1 MAHAEAIG
9 HLDWSFPMYTIDI
22 NCSSPYRVHI
32 GTMLLEQSGELIRDA
47 CKGSRAAVITDTN
60 VGPLYAHIVTKSLA
74 EAGYTTCVH
83 MFEAGEEH
91 KRADTLI
98 EILEFIAEN
107 ELGRKDVV
115 VALGG
120 GVVGD
125 VAGFAAAT
133 YMRGIRFAQIPTSL
147 LAMVDS
153 SVGGKTAIDLAAGKN
168 LAGAFWQPSIVIAD
182 VGCLGTLTAEQLS
195 DGCGEIIKHGVICDA
210 ALFCQLEQTPLTQE
224 LLTQNLGL
232 VAAIIA
238 RNIEIKR
245 DVVVADER
253 ESGLRKLLNFGHSA
267 GHAIEALEAYQLG
280 HGNCVALGMGI
291 IARAAAARGVCDE
304 TVPQRIEDLVR
315 RHGLATSCRWDAE
328 QIFAEALHDK
338 KRQGYSIDVV
348 LPHEIGSC
356 SIETMDL
363 QEFRDFL
370 YDGLSSAANVPAVP
384 DEAPA
389 DNDRIGEEASR

>member
-1 MAHAEAIG
+1 
-9 HLDWSFPMYTIDI
+9 MYTIDI

-47 CKGSRAAVITDTN
+47 CRGSRAAVITDTN

-182 VGCLGTLTAEQLS
+182 VGCSAPSQLS
-195 DGCGEIIKHGVICDA
+195 SFPTA
-210 ALFCQLEQTPLTQE
+210 AGRSSSTVSSATPRSSANWSRHRSPKSSLRRISA
-224 LLTQNLGL
+224 LLPRL
-232 VAAIIA
+232 
-238 RNIEIKR
+238 
-245 DVVVADER
+245 
-253 ESGLRKLLNFGHSA
+253 SH
-267 GHAIEALEAYQLG
+267 
-280 HGNCVALGMGI
+280 
-291 IARAAAARGVCDE
+291 
-304 TVPQRIEDLVR
+304 
-315 RHGLATSCRWDAE
+315 ATSR
-328 QIFAEALHDK
+328 
-338 KRQGYSIDVV
+338 
-348 LPHEIGSC
+348 
-356 SIETMDL
+356 
-363 QEFRDFL
+363 
-370 YDGLSSAANVPAVP
+370 SSAMW
-384 DEAPA
+384 
-389 DNDRIGEEASR
+389 S